1 MYVHIGKAVYRD
13 LDDEDR
19 EAIAV
24 EGFLEDINDDHKVDR
39 LVEELRSFGLY
50 NDAGVLEAIVNNIAF
65 ERYTAK
71 KNREKF
77 M

>member
-24 EGFLEDINDDHKVDR
+24 DGFLEDIDNDHKTGLLVD
-39 LVEELRSFGLY
+39 ELRSYGLY

-65 ERYTAK
+65 ERYNAK
-71 KNREKF
+71 NNREKF

>member
-24 EGFLEDINDDHKVDR
+24 EGFLEDINDDHKVYR

>member
-24 EGFLEDINDDHKVDR
+24 DGYLDDIREVHGTDSLVD
-39 LVEELRSFGLY
+39 ELRRYGLF

-65 ERYTAK
+65 ERYTA
-71 KNREKF
+71 EKI
-77 M
+77 MATLG